1 MMKRSVFLALA
12 MIIFPSL
19 WCMAHANRF
28 SVSTNLLDYARLGT
42 LNVDAS
48 YAASR
53 HWSLVAGARYN
64 PFTFND
70 GKPDKQFQ
78 YRQQSYA
85 VGARWWLWH
94 TWGGR
99 RFSGKARH
107 QEYNAGGLGKRETEE
122 GDRVGAGLYV
132 GYTHMLG
139 PHWNMEFGVGFWGG
153 VAWYTGYSC
162 PSCGKI
168 VDEGQKY
175 FVRPDDLM
183 ISIVY
188 VF

>member
-1 MMKRSVFLALA
+1 MKRSVFLALA
-12 MIIFPSL
+12 MILLPSL
-19 WCMAHANRF
+19 WYGLNANRF

-53 HWSLVAGARYN
+53 HWSIVAGARYN
-64 PFTFND
+64 PFTFNAD
-70 GKPDKQFQ
+70 NPDRQFQ

-94 TWGGR
+94 TWSGWW
-99 RFSGKARH
+99 FSGKARY
-107 QEYNAGGLGKRETEE
+107 QEYNAGGLGKKETEE

-139 PHWNMEFGVGFWGG
+139 PHWNMEFGMGFWGG
-153 VAWYTGYSC
+153 IAWYTGYSC